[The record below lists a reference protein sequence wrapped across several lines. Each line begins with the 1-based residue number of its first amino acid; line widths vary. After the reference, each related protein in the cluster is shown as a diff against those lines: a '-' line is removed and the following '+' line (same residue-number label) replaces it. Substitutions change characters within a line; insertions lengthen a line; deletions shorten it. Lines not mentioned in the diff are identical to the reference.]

1 LHRNIFVDIRIILG
15 KIQFVHRIKRCLK
28 RGSTMSPPMKTS
40 GTKTDGANIMMMTPE
55 QLIEVQKANL
65 EKFLGFSQK
74 SFGNVEKVVE
84 LNLNAVKSYME
95 DSVEAMKALS
105 SAKDIQ
111 EFVAVSSSVAQPLSE
126 KAVAYSKDMYS
137 LSSGVVSEAAK
148 LVEEQ
153 VAENNTKIVELFEAA
168 SKNAPSGSE
177 GAVALMKSALTAA
190 NSAYDSVSK
199 ATKQAV
205 EMAEAN
211 VEAATK
217 ATIKASNATS
227 SKARKAA

>member
-1 LHRNIFVDIRIILG
+1 
-15 KIQFVHRIKRCLK
+15 
-28 RGSTMSPPMKTS
+28 
-40 GTKTDGANIMMMTPE
+40 MMMTPE
-55 QLIEVQKANL
+55 QFLDVQKSNL
-65 EKFLGFSQK
+65 EKILGLSQK
-74 SFGNVEKVVE
+74 SFSNVEKVVE

-95 DSVEAMKALS
+95 DSVEAAKALS

-111 EFVAVSSSVAQPLSE
+111 DFVAVSSSVAQPLSE
-126 KAVAYSKDMYS
+126 KAAAYGKDLYA
-137 LSSGVVSEAAK
+137 LSSGIASEAAK

-153 VAENNTKIVELFEAA
+153 VAESNKKFVELFESA
-168 SKNAPSGSE
+168 SKNAPAGSE
-177 GAVALMKSALTAA
+177 SAVALMKSALTAA
-190 NSAYDSVSK
+190 NTAYEGVSK

-217 ATIKASNATS
+217 ATIKAANTAS

>member
-1 LHRNIFVDIRIILG
+1 
-15 KIQFVHRIKRCLK
+15 
-28 RGSTMSPPMKTS
+28 
-40 GTKTDGANIMMMTPE
+40 MMMTPE

-65 EKFLGFSQK
+65 EKLLGLSQK
-74 SFGNVEKVVE
+74 SFSNVEKVVE
-84 LNLNAVKSYME
+84 LNLNAIKSYME
-95 DSVEAMKALS
+95 DSAEAMKALS

-111 EFVAVSSSVAQPLSE
+111 DFVAVSNSVAQPMSE
-126 KAVAYSKDMYS
+126 KAVSYGKDLYT
-137 LSSGVVSEAAK
+137 LSSGVASEAAK

-153 VAENNTKIVELFEAA
+153 VAENNKKIVELFEAA
-168 SKNAPSGSE
+168 SKNAPAGSE

-199 ATKQAV
+199 TTKQAV

>member
-1 LHRNIFVDIRIILG
+1 
-15 KIQFVHRIKRCLK
+15 
-28 RGSTMSPPMKTS
+28 
-40 GTKTDGANIMMMTPE
+40 MMMTPE
-55 QLIEVQKANL
+55 QLIEMQKANL
-65 EKFLGFSQK
+65 EKLLGLSQK
-74 SFGNVEKVVE
+74 SFNNVEKVVE

-95 DSVEAMKALS
+95 DSAEAMKALS

-111 EFVAVSSSVAQPLSE
+111 DFVAVSSSVAQPMSE
-126 KAVAYSKDMYS
+126 KAVAYGKDMYT
-137 LSSGVVSEAAK
+137 LSSGVASEAAK

-153 VAENNTKIVELFEAA
+153 VAENNKKIVELFEAA
-168 SKNAPSGSE
+168 SKNAPAGSE